1 MSGKSI
7 LDLKPGERGHI
18 GAIRGLGS
26 TRQRLLDMG
35 LLPRQE
41 IRVERVAPGGAPVWV
56 MLNGTHLALRRGEA
70 EMVLLA
76 DTSGPVNDAIAPA
89 PATSTT
95 SKRPSES

>member
-1 MSGKSI
+1 MPLKSI

-41 IRVERVAPGGAPVWV
+41 IRVERVALGGAPVWI
-56 MLNGTHLALRRGEA
+56 MLGGTHLALRRAEA

-76 DTSGPVNDAIAPA
+76 DAAELGSSA
-89 PATSTT
+89 ATIGA
-95 SKRPSES
+95 SES

>member
-1 MSGKSI
+1 MRLKSI

-18 GAIRGLGS
+18 GAVRGLGS

-70 EMVLLA
+70 EMVMLA
-76 DTSGPVNDAIAPA
+76 DADDVASPA
-89 PATSTT
+89 PAATQ
-95 SKRPSES
+95 PSES